1 MKGALLMSIL
11 IGSIAIPIAAA
22 QDPEPKRG
30 VKRVVVSFLVLEMA
44 YLLACLLIYPR
55 LA

>member
-11 IGSIAIPIAAA
+11 VGSIAIPIAAA
-22 QDPEPKRG
+22 QDPQPRRG
-30 VKRVVVSFLVLEMA
+30 VKRVVIGFLALEMA